1 MMTTADETDSPPIV
15 SVLMAVHN
23 APAAYLDPAIASLLG
38 QTHRDFELIV
48 VDDGSDDAT
57 ADLLRA
63 WAGRDRRI
71 RLHSLPVNIGLTRAL
86 NAGLGLVRGA
96 YIARQDADDVSGA
109 PPLAAQLQFLETHL
123 ESDAVCSD
131 AALMDAD
138 GNRIGVMTIDPS
150 LKGLSRRNL
159 LVHGAMMFRR
169 RVFDTLGGY
178 DERMRLSQDYELYL
192 RMTRRH
198 GMKIGILPGVHY
210 FLRQHAASLSSRRMF
225 RQLYYSVMAKNLTRG
240 GGNGLLRGVMFCAN
254 LFADYVFTHRL
265 FIGAMIRNAVRS
277 RKQ

>member
-1 MMTTADETDSPPIV
+1 MMTTSDETDSPPIV

-23 APAAYLDPAIASLLG
+23 APAAYLDPAITSLLG
-38 QTHRDFELIV
+38 QTHRDFELVV

-57 ADLLRA
+57 GDLLRA
-63 WAGRDRRI
+63 WAKRDQRI
-71 RLHSLPVNIGLTRAL
+71 RLHSLPVNVGLTRAL
-86 NAGLGLVRGA
+86 NVGLGLVRGA
-96 YIARQDADDVSGA
+96 YIARQDADDISGA
-109 PPLAAQLQFLETHL
+109 RRLAAQLEFLETHL
-123 ESDAVCSD
+123 EVDAVCTD
-131 AALMDAD
+131 AALINAD
-138 GNRIGVMTIDPS
+138 GNRIGVMEIDPD

-178 DERMRLSQDYELYL
+178 DERMRLSQDYEVYL

-210 FLRQHAASLSSRRMF
+210 FLRQHSASLSSRRMF
-225 RQLYYSVMAKNLTRG
+225 RQLYYSVMAKSLTRG
-240 GGNGLLRGVMFCAN
+240 GGNGLLRRMAFCAN

-265 FIGAMIRNAVRS
+265 FVGAMIRNVSRS